1 MELIPEFKD
10 MPGYHVYGY
19 TWVGSDNSEIPAL
32 WKQMGERFAPILGG
46 GFPDHCYGIGSD
58 FQPDGVFTYTIAID
72 YTEGMLVPDGFL
84 IHDIQPGH
92 YAVFTVPMDA
102 IGPSVGYIYGEWLPA
117 SGWKH
122 RGTPEVQIFEMTSH
136 ATNSMQIL
144 VPVEPVA

>member
-1 MELIPEFKD
+1 MELVPEFKD
-10 MPGYHVYGY
+10 MPAYHVYGY

-72 YTEGMLVPDGFL
+72 YKEGMLVPDGFR